1 LNEKKNEKINKIIFY
16 YILFIIFLFS
26 LAKKNLIKNT
36 DVVLTNIET
45 LCHGNQTMTAI
56 EEHLQD
62 LLFKFDICKSKFSAD
77 SRRLLRQRFSY
88 LAEQCQ
94 KRNASNKIVF
104 LTKKLADHAYKSPE
118 RM

>member
-1 LNEKKNEKINKIIFY
+1 
-16 YILFIIFLFS
+16 

-36 DVVLTNIET
+36 DVTFTDIEM
-45 LCHGNQTMTAI
+45 LCHENRTMTSI

-77 SRRLLRQRFSY
+77 NRRLLRQRFSY

-94 KRNASNKIVF
+94 KRNASNEIVY
-104 LTKKLADHAYKSPE
+104 LTKKLADHAYKLPE
-118 RM
+118 RML